1 VAGVVEAQALEQ
13 PRLTTLRRPHLS
25 ALLFSVA
32 LAVVAFI
39 VLYPIWLLLLNSF
52 QVGVFGQATTWGLAN
67 WQAAL
72 TQPVM
77 RRALVNTLTLTATRQ
92 SLALVFGVV
101 LAWMIARTNLPG
113 RNWLELGF
121 WIALFLPTLPLL
133 LGWILLLD
141 GNNGLFNQ
149 LLLRVPFVKIPP
161 FEIYSWWG
169 IVLVHLLGAGLPA
182 KVFLLTPAFRNMDA
196 ALEEA
201 SQTCGVS
208 LRGTLFRVVIPIMA
222 PAILVATVLGTIR
235 SLQAFEIELILGA
248 PAKINVVSTLI
259 YRLVYQEPPQYG
271 SATALAMVM
280 VLVLVPFI
288 ALQQW
293 LTGRRSHA
301 TISGKYSARLL
312 DLGRLRWLLFGLV
325 LALVLAI
332 TVLPASLLIM
342 GTFMKIFGFFNLP
355 NPWTIANWTKVLTD
369 PRLAIDFVNT
379 LEIGVGASLLSMV
392 AFSFIAYA
400 SVRTK
405 FRGRGLLDFLTWLP
419 STIPGIVI
427 SLGFLWLFL
436 GTSIFRPLY
445 GTILVLVLVAALG
458 SMTVGVQII
467 KTNMIQLGAELEE
480 ASWATGGS
488 WFYTFRRVVLPLVA
502 PSIAVI
508 GLQVFASAVS
518 AVSIVALLGA
528 PTNQPLSLL
537 ELNYLTSG
545 DFQPATVV
553 GVLILIL
560 TTAAAVAARVVG
572 LRVGLGRQ

>member
-1 VAGVVEAQALEQ
+1 
-13 PRLTTLRRPHLS
+13 
-25 ALLFSVA
+25 LFTIA
-32 LAVVAFI
+32 LAVVAFV

-52 QVGVFGQATTWGLAN
+52 QVGTFGQATVWGLAN
-67 WQAAL
+67 WQTAL
-72 TQPVM
+72 SQPVM

-92 SLALVFGVV
+92 SLALIFGVL

-149 LLLRVPFVKIPP
+149 LLVKVPFVKIPP

-201 SQTCGVS
+201 SRTCGVS
-208 LRGTLFRVVIPIMA
+208 LRGTLFRVVVPIMA

-235 SLQAFEIELILGA
+235 SLQAFEIELILGS

-280 VLVLVPFI
+280 VIVLIPFI

-301 TISGKYSARLL
+301 TISGKYSARLH
-312 DLGRLRWLLFGLV
+312 DLGRGRWPLF
-325 LALVLAI
+325 ALVLVLLLTI
-332 TVLPASLLIM
+332 TVLPASLLFM

-355 NPWTIANWTKVLTD
+355 NPWTVANWIKVLSD
-369 PRLAIDFVNT
+369 PRLATDFVNT
-379 LEIGVGASLLSMV
+379 LEIGVGASLLAMV
-392 AFSFIAYA
+392 AFSLIAYA

-560 TTAAAVAARVVG
+560 TTVAAVAARVVG